1 MVHHH
6 IHHDERITA
15 VAADVR
21 RQLGARVVVLIGM
34 MGAGKSSVGRRL
46 AKTLGIPFLDADT
59 EIEKAA
65 GMAIPEIFEKH
76 GEPYFRAGERRVV
89 ARLIEE
95 GPSIVA
101 TGGGAWMD
109 PETRQHVEAS
119 GISVWLR
126 ADLDVLLKRVKR
138 RGGNRPLLNKGDQR
152 ATLEKLLAVREPVY
166 ADADLEVLSRDVPHE
181 VMVEEMLVAL
191 SQHLAKETPQS

>member
-109 PETRQHVEAS
+109 PETRQRVGAG
-119 GISVWLR
+119 GISVWLK

-138 RGGNRPLLNKGDQR
+138 RGGNRPLLSKGDQR

>member
-6 IHHDERITA
+6 IHHDERLTA
-15 VAADVR
+15 VASDVR
-21 RQLGARVVVLIGM
+21 RGLGARVIVLIGM

-46 AKTLGIPFLDADT
+46 ARTLGIPFLDADT

-65 GMAIPEIFEKH
+65 GMSIPEIFEKH

-89 ARLIEE
+89 ARLLEE

-109 PETRQHVEAS
+109 PETRQRVEAG
-119 GISVWLR
+119 GISVWLK

-138 RGGNRPLLNKGDQR
+138 RGNRPLLNNGDQR

-181 VMVEEMLVAL
+181 VMVEEMLAAL
-191 SQHLAKETPQS
+191 SQHLAKEIPQS